1 MNNISVRKVVFFG
14 FAILSSCAVLFSG
27 AGDVL
32 RQSEKPSEYIGL
44 VFSILAASTFA
55 IISILGDPGNLLR
68 GGWRSGWEQANAVQL
83 RLLRMTWLFVFYMIV
98 LALLILSEM
107 IESRNWE
114 SLFWV
119 HDIFAGSSFFAFI
132 ISLGLPF
139 ELKQIQSKRLEREIK
154 DRKADGPSAK

>member
-32 RQSEKPSEYIGL
+32 RQAEKPSEYIGL
-44 VFSILAASTFA
+44 VCSILAASTLVVIA
-55 IISILGDPGNLLR
+55 ISGEAGNLLR
-68 GGWRSGWEQANAVQL
+68 GGWRSAWEQANAVQL

-107 IESRNWE
+107 IESQNWAA
-114 SLFWV
+114 LFWV
-119 HDIFAGSSFFAFI
+119 HDIFAGSAFFAFI

-139 ELKQIQSKRLEREIK
+139 ELKQIQSKRLEREIR
-154 DRKADGPSAK
+154 DRKADGP